1 MFIIDETMKARL
13 ADICDVLS
21 GADYP
26 DGTYNLETLEPMTF
40 KTGYQ
45 VTFCCIG
52 DNYDNETFSYLVDMF
67 TENSMDGRTYAGKFD
82 GAPEISWRI
91 ADKKTAKR
99 LAKQFNQICIWDWS
113 KSKSII
119 TGGTGRA

>member
-40 KTGYQ
+40 KTGSLRTAWTDGHMR
-45 VTFCCIG
+45 VNLTG
-52 DNYDNETFSYLVDMF
+52 LPKSLGVLLTKRRPNVSP
-67 TENSMDGRTYAGKFD
+67 NSL
-82 GAPEISWRI
+82 I
-91 ADKKTAKR
+91 
-99 LAKQFNQICIWDWS
+99 
-113 KSKSII
+113 KSAS
-119 TGGTGRA
+119 GTGAKANPS